1 MHFIIEIYIFSIASF
16 WQNCD
21 RKIKVGFM
29 VVGNEQERKTMITL
43 WPLRMQSVLV
53 PQLMLGWVK

>member
-1 MHFIIEIYIFSIASF
+1 MHFIIEIYIFNIMSF
-16 WQNCD
+16 GQNCD
-21 RKIKVGFM
+21 RKRKGGLM
-29 VVGNEQERKTMITL
+29 VVGNEQERKTMTTL